1 MKKFIYEERSIGKLI
16 LLIGVLLAVPLL
28 VLPFYPEDAVYI
40 PAFLIPALFS
50 ILLGLGIGFL
60 SGKKKEQESCRG
72 YLYSSSMTVLAA
84 WGYGIAA
91 GAAPFVVAGQLTVV
105 QALFEAV
112 SGWTTTGLSVM
123 NVEEVSHIFLFHRSF
138 MQFCGGLGFVMMMLI
153 FIQERESMNLYSAEG
168 HPDRLLPNL
177 GKTARAIFV
186 MYCAFLAAG
195 VIAYVL
201 AGMPL
206 FDSINIPCARCQ
218 RAAFPQGQTASALMT
233 AF

>member
-91 GAAPFVVAGQLTVV
+91 GAAPFVIAGQLTVV
-105 QALFEAV
+105 QALF
-112 SGWTTTGLSVM
+112 
-123 NVEEVSHIFLFHRSF
+123 
-138 MQFCGGLGFVMMMLI
+138 
-153 FIQERESMNLYSAEG
+153 
-168 HPDRLLPNL
+168 
-177 GKTARAIFV
+177 
-186 MYCAFLAAG
+186 
-195 VIAYVL
+195 
-201 AGMPL
+201 
-206 FDSINIPCARCQ
+206 
-218 RAAFPQGQTASALMT
+218 
-233 AF
+233 

>member
-84 WGYGIAA
+84 WGSVSYTHLDVYKRQFPECPRLCWE
-91 GAAPFVVAGQLTVV
+91 GA
-105 QALFEAV
+105 
-112 SGWTTTGLSVM
+112 
-123 NVEEVSHIFLFHRSF
+123 
-138 MQFCGGLGFVMMMLI
+138 
-153 FIQERESMNLYSAEG
+153 IQRKS
-168 HPDRLLPNL
+168 
-177 GKTARAIFV
+177 
-186 MYCAFLAAG
+186 C
-195 VIAYVL
+195 
-201 AGMPL
+201 
-206 FDSINIPCARCQ
+206 
-218 RAAFPQGQTASALMT
+218 FPRM
-233 AF
+233 